1 MAQRGTANQA
11 LKPRNNRPQALLG
24 MMRSR
29 QRRTTT
35 ARTMGLAQVVMG
47 QPLLEPETATA
58 TRTLL
63 LELLPLVP
71 PLAPPLAPLVP
82 RGRTRVLAPMLLRR
96 IPLVLRVFPTTAPL
110 SRAGQRRRQST
121 PDFAGRLATQR

>member
-1 MAQRGTANQA
+1 
-11 LKPRNNRPQALLG
+11 
-24 MMRSR
+24 
-29 QRRTTT
+29 
-35 ARTMGLAQVVMG
+35 MGLAQVVMG

-71 PLAPPLAPLVP
+71 PLAPPLVPPLAPLVP

-96 IPLVLRVFPTTAPL
+96 SPLVLPVFPTTEP
-110 SRAGQRRRQST
+110 
-121 PDFAGRLATQR
+121 